1 MSIVY
6 LQKATRPEQIISLLE
21 MMDPDINGDRV
32 FIKPNIV
39 APFGPLSGIV
49 TDPELVRG
57 LIEYLR
63 HKGIDNIAI
72 GEAPGLG
79 VNVQDAFS
87 VSGFKRLADETG
99 VDLVDLT
106 KQEVVHLSW
115 NRIGVPIPKIVLES
129 YYINIPKL
137 KTHMNTTVT
146 LGIKNQKG
154 LLAAG
159 FKKLMHIEGLHSPLV
174 NLARVVRPNLTIID
188 GIIGLQGDGPCSQGR
203 KIHTN
208 VLIASS
214 DILAADAIGC
224 RVMGIDPFDVEHI
237 RLAAAAGIGAIEP
250 EVRGEKIERVRIN
263 FKRANEKY
271 RRIFKFRDWRNPRAC
286 SMCGSNLSMAIRKI
300 AMEPRLAVTIGPK
313 FAYRFLISGIDVLSG
328 RDASVPD
335 DHGNVLCLGKCTK
348 ELAEKNRFVWVNGCP
363 PLAKD
368 IVDGFRRL

>member
-6 LQKATRPEQIISLLE
+6 LQKTTRPEQIINLLE
-21 MMDPDINGDRV
+21 RIGPHINRDRV

-63 HKGIDNIAI
+63 HKGIKKITI

-79 VNVQDAFS
+79 VNAEEAFR
-87 VSGFKRLADETG
+87 VSGFRRIADETG
-99 VDLVDLT
+99 VDLLDLT
-106 KQEVVHLSW
+106 RQDVLHLPW
-115 NRIGVPIPKIVLES
+115 KRDGIAIPKIVFES

-137 KTHMNTTVT
+137 KTHVNTTVT
-146 LGIKNQKG
+146 LGLKNQKG
-154 LLAAG
+154 LITAR
-159 FKKLMHIEGLHSPLV
+159 FKKLMHSEGLHGPLV
-174 NLARVVRPNLTIID
+174 DLARAVKPDLTIID

-203 KIHTN
+203 KIRSN
-208 VLIASS
+208 VLVASS
-214 DILAADAIGC
+214 DVLAADVVGC
-224 RVMGIDPFDVEHI
+224 RVMGIDPLEVEHI
-237 RLAAAAGIGAIEP
+237 RMAAEAGIGEIEP
-250 EVRGEKIERVRIN
+250 EVRGEKIENVRIN

-271 RRIFKFRDWRNPRAC
+271 RRIFKFRNWRNPRAC

-328 RDASVPD
+328 RDASIPD
-335 DHGNVLCLGKCTK
+335 DRGKVLCLGKCTK